1 MESHRNESFRWDF
14 GRGSFRCSD
23 SAVGI
28 SGWLL
33 GTGALLM
40 QAAPAIDPPEPQLQV
55 IPQPAAIRR
64 LTGTFTLDQHT
75 RLSAREPES
84 RQVAELF
91 SDFLRQTYGLTLRA
105 GAAAANRNT
114 IDFTSAGSEQLPPEG
129 YRLVVEPNRI
139 RIVGRPVGLFY
150 GMQTL
155 TQLLAPEGRPPL
167 VLAAVEITDAPRFGY
182 RGLLLDV
189 ARHFY
194 PIEFI
199 KKLLDLMAQYKLNR
213 FHWHLTDDQG
223 WRIEIKRYPR
233 LTRIG
238 SYRKE
243 TIKLQFFY
251 PYVGDRVPHGGY
263 YTQEQVRD
271 IVAYARDRHITVIP
285 EIEMPGHAQAAL
297 ASYPELACTPGP
309 FEVSTIWG
317 VHKDVFCPKEETFRF
332 LEGVLTEV
340 VDLFPGQYVHIG
352 GDEVPKDRW
361 KESPVAQAVIRRE
374 GLKNEEELQSYFIRR
389 IEKFL
394 NAKGKRL
401 IGWDETLEGGLAPN
415 AIVMS
420 WRGEGGGIEAARQGH
435 EVVMAPTGYCYFD
448 YVQGDLRREPLNIGA
463 RLTLDTVYSYD
474 PIPDE
479 LRPSEAKYI
488 LGAQGAMWTEYQKTQ
503 EAVEYMV
510 FPRLLALS
518 EVVWSPPARKDYES
532 FLRRLPYHLGR
543 LERHRVAFR
552 IPEPLGLRDVYTV
565 TADHA
570 VVRLTSM
577 VPGSRIH
584 YTLDG
589 TDPDERSPL
598 YRTPVRVP
606 LVNDRPVRLNVI
618 VITSA
623 GRRSV
628 VYGATLFR
636 RPLQPAVPYQDRRSG
651 LAFTLFEGRFATTMD
666 LAAAAPSATGRA
678 ESVDLAQFGRGSD
691 YGVIFRGYIHVPADG
706 YYHFGSESD
715 DGSMLYVNG
724 EEVVANDGEH
734 GRYLVSGH
742 IPLAKGFHRI
752 EVKYFQID
760 GDAALRVLWAA
771 SGRQLRAIEP
781 SALFH

>member
-1 MESHRNESFRWDF
+1 
-14 GRGSFRCSD
+14 
-23 SAVGI
+23 VGI
-28 SGWLL
+28 SSWLL
-33 GTGALLM
+33 GTGALLI
-40 QAAPAIDPPEPQLQV
+40 QAGHPLDPPPDPQFQV
-55 IPQPAAIRR
+55 IPQPAASRR
-64 LTGTFTLDQHT
+64 LSGRFTLDQHT
-75 RLSAREPES
+75 RLLTRDPES
-84 RQVAELF
+84 RRVAELF
-91 SDFLRQTYGLTLRA
+91 NDFLRQIYGLTLGA
-105 GAAAANRNT
+105 GEADPNDKT
-114 IDFTSAGSEQLPPEG
+114 IEFTSAGSESLPPEG
-129 YRLVVEPNRI
+129 YRLVVEPNRV
-139 RIVGRPVGLFY
+139 RIVGQPAGLFY

-155 TQLLAPEGRPPL
+155 TQLLAPGTRPPL
-167 VLAAVEITDAPRFGY
+167 ALEAVEITDAPRFGY

-194 PIEFI
+194 PVEFV

-233 LTRIG
+233 LTQIG
-238 SYRKE
+238 AYRKE

-251 PYVGDRVPHGGY
+251 PYVGDGVPHGGY
-263 YTQEQVRD
+263 YTQEQIRD
-271 IVAYARDRHITVIP
+271 IVDYARDRHITVIP
-285 EIEMPGHAQAAL
+285 EIEMPGHARAAL

-309 FEVSTIWG
+309 FEVSTVWG
-317 VHKDVFCPKEETFRF
+317 VHKDVFCPKEVTFRF

-340 VDLFPGQYVHIG
+340 VDLFPGPYVHIG

-361 KESPVAQAVIRRE
+361 KESPLARAVIRRE
-374 GLKNEEELQSYFIRR
+374 GLQNEEELQSYFIRR

-435 EVVMAPTGYCYFD
+435 EVVMAPTGYCYLD

-463 RLTLDTVYSYD
+463 RLTMDTAYSYD
-474 PIPDE
+474 PIPEE
-479 LRPSEAKYI
+479 LQPSEARYI
-488 LGAQGAMWTEYQKTQ
+488 LGAQGAMWTEYQKTP

-518 EVVWSPPARKDYES
+518 EVVWSRPERKNYED

-543 LERHRVAFR
+543 LQRQSVAFR

-598 YRTPVRVP
+598 YRSPVRVP
-606 LVNDRPVRLNVI
+606 LVNHRPVKLNVI
-618 VITSA
+618 VITPV

-628 VYGATLFR
+628 VYGATLLR
-636 RPLQPAVPYQDRRSG
+636 RPLKPAVPYQERKSG
-651 LAFTLFEGRFATTMD
+651 LAFTLFGGRFATTMD
-666 LAAAAPSATGRA
+666 LDGAVPGATGRA
-678 ESVDLAQFGRGSD
+678 DSADLAQFRRASD
-691 YGVIFRGYIHVPADG
+691 YGVVFRGYIRVPADG
-706 YYHFGSESD
+706 YYQFGAESD
-715 DGSMLYVNG
+715 DGSMLYVDG

-760 GDAALRVLWAA
+760 GEAALRLLWAA
-771 SGRQLRAIEP
+771 GGQQLRAIEP